1 MNTLSDVL
9 IIFGS
14 KSNNKIYEPILN
26 YLKKCNIR
34 YNFRICSA
42 HRTPKLLDTIL
53 AETDAKVIIAGA
65 GLAAHLPGVIA
76 SKTLKPVIG
85 VPCSDNFSGM
95 DAFLSIVQMP
105 PGIPVLAAG
114 VDAAEEAA
122 KNAELILK
130 GFHKVNL
137 IAADNSRK
145 EKAVSTLSDFGADF
159 SESDGFDKESVNI
172 QLSEDPKS
180 VPDGV
185 LCLNVLLGEIDA
197 VSFMNKTKKGL
208 WLGLNR
214 ADNAVI
220 AAVQIIGKEKEL
232 QEQRMEKE
240 KAVLADDEKL
250 KVI

>member
-14 KSNNKIYEPILN
+14 KSNKNVYGPILN
-26 YLKKCNIR
+26 YLNKEDIT
-34 YNFRICSA
+34 FRICSA
-42 HRTPKLLDTIL
+42 HRTPKLLDKIL
-53 AETDAKVIIAGA
+53 AKTDAKVIIAGA

-76 SKTLKPVIG
+76 SKTVKPVIG
-85 VPCSDNFSGM
+85 VPCSDNFDGM

-105 PGIPVLAAG
+105 PGIPVLTVG

-122 KNAELILK
+122 KSAKLIVM
-130 GFHKVNL
+130 GFSKVNL
-137 IAADNSRK
+137 MAADSPRK
-145 EKAVSTLSDFGADF
+145 EKAISLLSDFGVNF
-159 SESDGFDKESVNI
+159 SESDNFDKEAVNI
-172 QLSEDPKS
+172 QLSEKPKS

-185 LCLNVLLGEIDA
+185 LCLNVLLGKTDVE
-197 VSFMNKTKKGL
+197 SFMNKAKKGL

-214 ADNAVI
+214 ADNAAI